1 VSGGLQLR
9 ATLYGEAA
17 LHAQIRRSALP
28 AVYLLVSHHHLDR
41 PQLIARLKRRTG
53 AHFVPFVHDLIPS
66 TFPEYVRPGQ
76 AERHR
81 RRIHTVARLA
91 DAVIVNSDDTRTRL
105 APLLERH
112 DRSPTIVVAALG
124 IDLSLSERPSPDHY
138 FVCIGT
144 IEPRKNLLLLLNVWR
159 RLADDH
165 GASAPRL
172 ILVGRRGWE
181 NENIL
186 DMIERSPSC
195 RRLVVEHS
203 ALPDVATAKLL
214 AGARALLM
222 PSFAEGYGLPV
233 AEALNLGTPAL
244 CSDLPALRAVGK
256 DVPEY
261 LDPLDGV
268 GWLRAIEDYA
278 RPDSARRRAQLERLR
293 FWQAPN
299 WNEHFATVR
308 ALLDDVARRSGSRGR
323 DTA

>member
-1 VSGGLQLR
+1 
-9 ATLYGEAA
+9 
-17 LHAQIRRSALP
+17 
-28 AVYLLVSHHHLDR
+28 
-41 PQLIARLKRRTG
+41 
-53 AHFVPFVHDLIPS
+53 
-66 TFPEYVRPGQ
+66 
-76 AERHR
+76 
-81 RRIHTVARLA
+81 
-91 DAVIVNSDDTRTRL
+91 
-105 APLLERH
+105 
-112 DRSPTIVVAALG
+112 
-124 IDLSLSERPSPDHY
+124 
-138 FVCIGT
+138 
-144 IEPRKNLLLLLNVWR
+144 
-159 RLADDH
+159 
-165 GASAPRL
+165 
-172 ILVGRRGWE
+172 
-181 NENIL
+181 
-186 DMIERSPSC
+186 MIERSPSC